1 MTNFE
6 NMRSVLIISSLL
18 PFVCAFSSRL
28 WSQAPVDFSTD
39 VLSYHL
45 AIELNDS
52 SDAIHVHQELKAVLK
67 NNSNRLSFDLR
78 SVDQN
83 GKGMTIHSL
92 KVDGQSIRFKHENNL
107 LLVSGL
113 DRQQGDTL
121 SIHLVFSGV
130 PADGLIIGK
139 NKFGDRTFFGD
150 NWPNRAH
157 HWFACN
163 DHPSDK
169 ALISYEVS
177 APWKYKVIANGTF
190 IEKRRLSSDENV
202 WYYKADYELPTKVMV
217 IGVAEFSEV
226 TFGPVN
232 SEGIPVSAWVY
243 PQNEKEGFYDMEL
256 AVSILNWFEDKI
268 ATYPFDK
275 LANVQSTTRYGGME
289 NASCIFYDENAIT
302 GKRSME
308 SLIAHEIAH
317 QWFGNSASENDWPH
331 LWLSEGFATF
341 LTNVY
346 LQEKKGDKAFYA
358 QLDKDANR
366 IFAFNRKFPLP
377 VIDTISTDL
386 NFLLNANAYQK
397 GGWVLHML
405 RSEIGD
411 SLFWTAVRSYY
422 EFYKFGN
429 ASSQDFQQIIE
440 AVCHCPM
447 NYFFD
452 QWLRQSG
459 HPVVSV
465 RIKKK
470 RNNTTIFL
478 EQLQNEIFVAH
489 LPLEIIK
496 TNGEEVQFR
505 IPLAKGVN
513 GLTKE
518 KKIVLK
524 LPYSVKEISVD
535 PEHELLLEMR

>member
-1 MTNFE
+1 
-6 NMRSVLIISSLL
+6 MRSVLIFSSLL
-18 PFVCAFSSRL
+18 PFVCAFSARS
-28 WSQAPVDFSTD
+28 WSQPPVEFSTD

-45 AIELNDS
+45 AIELSDS
-52 SDAIHVHQELKAVLK
+52 SDVIHVNQELKAVLTNHSK
-67 NNSNRLSFDLR
+67 RLSFDLR

-83 GKGMTIHSL
+83 GKGMRIHSL
-92 KVDGQSIRFKHENNL
+92 QVDGQSISFKHENNL

-121 SIHLVFSGV
+121 TIHLSFSGV

-139 NKFGDRTFFGD
+139 NKFGNRTFFGD

-169 ALISYEVS
+169 ALISYEVR
-177 APWKYKVIANGTF
+177 APWKYQVIANGTL

-256 AVSILNWFEDKI
+256 AVSILNWFENKI
-268 ATYPFDK
+268 SAYPFDK

-302 GKRSME
+302 GKRTME

-317 QWFGNSASENDWPH
+317 QWFGNSASEKDWPH
-331 LWLSEGFATF
+331 LWLSEGFATY

-346 LQEKKGDKAFYA
+346 IQETKGEKAFFE
-358 QLDKDANR
+358 QLDKDAKR

-377 VIDTISTDL
+377 VIDTISKDL

-411 SLFWTAVRSYY
+411 RLFWTAVRSYY
-422 EFYKFGN
+422 ESYKFGN
-429 ASSQDFQQIIE
+429 ASSQDFQQIVE
-440 AVCHCPM
+440 EVCACPM
-447 NYFFD
+447 DYFFD

-459 HPVVSV
+459 HPTLSFGV
-465 RIKKK
+465 KKK
-470 RNNTTIFL
+470 RKSTSITLQQLQSAIFSAEVGIQVVKENGDLELFKIPLTKGVSGL
-478 EQLQNEIFVAH
+478 EQ
-489 LPLEIIK
+489 
-496 TNGEEVQFR
+496 
-505 IPLAKGVN
+505 
-513 GLTKE
+513 E

-524 LPYSVKEISVD
+524 LPYAVKDVVLD
-535 PEHELLLEMR
+535 PNRELLLEIH

>member
-1 MTNFE
+1 MK
-6 NMRSVLIISSLL
+6 RLLITSIWLQISCVFSSL
-18 PFVCAFSSRL
+18 V
-28 WSQAPVDFSTD
+28 WSQHLVDFSTD
-39 VLSYHL
+39 VLSYDL
-45 AIELNDS
+45 VIGL
-52 SDAIHVHQELKAVLK
+52 SDTSDVISVDQKVRAVLK
-67 NNSNRLSFDLR
+67 NNSNLFSLDLR

-83 GKGMTIHSL
+83 GKGMAIHSL
-92 KVDGQSIRFKHENNL
+92 QVDGQSRKFKHENNL

-113 DRQQGDTL
+113 DSQQGDTL
-121 SIHLVFSGV
+121 SIDLGFSGI

-139 NKFGDRTFFGD
+139 NKFGNRTFFGD

-169 ALISYEVS
+169 ALISYEVR
-177 APWKYKVIANGTF
+177 APWKYQVIANGTL

-256 AVSILNWFEDKI
+256 AVSILNWFENKI
-268 ATYPFDK
+268 SSYPFDK

-302 GKRSME
+302 GKRTME

-317 QWFGNSASENDWPH
+317 QWFGNSASEKDWPH
-331 LWLSEGFATF
+331 LWLSEGFATY

-346 LQEKKGDKAFYA
+346 IQETKGEKAFFE
-358 QLDKDANR
+358 QLDKDAKR

-377 VIDTISTDL
+377 VIDTISKDL

-411 SLFWTAVRSYY
+411 RLFWTAVRSYY
-422 EFYKFGN
+422 ESYKFGN

-440 AVCHCPM
+440 AVCDCPM
-447 NYFFD
+447 TYFFD

-470 RNNTTIFL
+470 RKNTTIFL
-478 EQLQNEIFVAH
+478 EQLQNEVFVAH
-489 LPLEIIK
+489 LPIEIIK
-496 TNGEEVQFR
+496 TNGEKEQLR
-505 IPLAKGVN
+505 IPLTKGVN
-513 GLTKE
+513 GLVQE

-524 LPYSVKEISVD
+524 LPYSVKEISLD
-535 PEHELLLEMR
+535 PKHELLLEKP

>member
-1 MTNFE
+1 LTNFE
-6 NMRSVLIISSLL
+6 NMRSVLIFSSLL
-18 PFVCAFSSRL
+18 PFVCAFSARS
-28 WSQAPVDFSTD
+28 WSQPPVEFSTD

-45 AIELNDS
+45 AIELSDS
-52 SDAIHVHQELKAVLK
+52 SDVIHVNQELKAVLTNHSK
-67 NNSNRLSFDLR
+67 RLSFDLR

-83 GKGMTIHSL
+83 GKGMRIHSL
-92 KVDGQSIRFKHENNL
+92 QVDGQSISFKHENNL

-121 SIHLVFSGV
+121 TIHLSFSGV

-139 NKFGDRTFFGD
+139 NKFGNRTFFGD

-169 ALISYEVS
+169 ALISYEVR
-177 APWKYKVIANGTF
+177 APWKYQVIANGTL

-256 AVSILNWFEDKI
+256 AVSILNWFENKI
-268 ATYPFDK
+268 SAYPFDK

-302 GKRSME
+302 GKRTME

-317 QWFGNSASENDWPH
+317 QWFGNSASEKDWPH
-331 LWLSEGFATF
+331 LWLSEGFATY

-346 LQEKKGDKAFYA
+346 IQETKGEKAFFE
-358 QLDKDANR
+358 QLDKDAKR

-377 VIDTISTDL
+377 VIDTISKDL

-411 SLFWTAVRSYY
+411 RLFWTAVRSYY
-422 EFYKFGN
+422 ESYKFGN
-429 ASSQDFQQIIE
+429 ASSQDFQQIVE
-440 AVCHCPM
+440 EVCACPM
-447 NYFFD
+447 DYFFD

-459 HPVVSV
+459 HPTLSFGV
-465 RIKKK
+465 KKK
-470 RNNTTIFL
+470 RKSTSITLQQLQSAIFSAEVGIQVVKENGDLELFKIPLTKGVSGL
-478 EQLQNEIFVAH
+478 EQ
-489 LPLEIIK
+489 
-496 TNGEEVQFR
+496 
-505 IPLAKGVN
+505 
-513 GLTKE
+513 E

-524 LPYSVKEISVD
+524 LPYAVKDVVLD
-535 PEHELLLEMR
+535 PNRELLLEIH

>member
-6 NMRSVLIISSLL
+6 NMRSVLIFSSLL
-18 PFVCAFSSRL
+18 PFVCAFSARS
-28 WSQAPVDFSTD
+28 WSQPPVEFSTD

-45 AIELNDS
+45 AIELSDS
-52 SDAIHVHQELKAVLK
+52 SDVIHVNQEFKAVLTNHSK
-67 NNSNRLSFDLR
+67 RLSFDLR

-92 KVDGQSIRFKHENNL
+92 KVDGQSISFKHENNL

-121 SIHLVFSGV
+121 AIHLSFSGV
-130 PADGLIIGK
+130 PADGLITSK

-157 HWFACN
+157 NWFACN

-169 ALISYEVS
+169 ATISYAVK
-177 APWKYKVIANGTF
+177 APWKYRVIANG
-190 IEKRRLSSDENV
+190 ILKEKKSLSSDENLWV
-202 WYYKADYELPTKVMV
+202 YETDYELPTKVMV
-217 IGVAEFSEV
+217 IGVAEFSIV
-226 TFGPVN
+226 DYGPLN
-232 SEGIPVSAWVY
+232 AKGIPVSAWVY

-256 AVSILNWFEDKI
+256 AVSVLNWYEDKI

-317 QWFGNSASENDWPH
+317 QWFGNSASEKDWPH

-346 LQEKKGDKAFYA
+346 LQEKKGDKAFYE
-358 QLDKDANR
+358 QLDKDAKR

-377 VIDTISTDL
+377 VIDTISKDL

-397 GGWVLHML
+397 GGWVLQML
-405 RSEIGD
+405 RAELGD
-411 SLFWTAVRSYY
+411 SLFWKSVGTYY
-422 EFYKFGN
+422 NTYKYAN
-429 ASSQDFQQIIE
+429 ANSDDFVHIVE
-440 AVCHCPM
+440 DVCHCPM
-447 NYFFD
+447 TYFFD
-452 QWLRQSG
+452 QWLRQPG

-478 EQLQNEIFVAH
+478 DQLQNEVFVAH

-496 TNGEEVQFR
+496 TNGEEVQLR
-505 IPLAKGVN
+505 IPLTKGVN

-535 PEHELLLEMR
+535 PEHELLLEKR